1 VVPRAWTT
9 PRYALARE
17 RFRPHTID
25 MRSRSN
31 NRIIRLTETERFQT
45 RLVAIATIR
54 GMTRPAEEIAD
65 QLRDRGLRA
74 TTTRVAVLRAVG
86 ELEGHPDTDT
96 IAGRVRQSLGTI
108 STQAVYDGLH
118 AMTRVGLLRR
128 IEPAGSPARY
138 ETRVGDNHHHL
149 VCRSC
154 GVAHDVDCVVG
165 AAPCLTPGETA
176 DFVIDEA
183 EVTFWGI
190 CPDCQA
196 AGVSS

>member
-1 VVPRAWTT
+1 VLVP
-9 PRYALARE
+9 
-17 RFRPHTID
+17 IG
-25 MRSRSN
+25 
-31 NRIIRLTETERFQT
+31 
-45 RLVAIATIR
+45 TIR
-54 GMTRPAEEIAD
+54 PMQHAAEEIAD
-65 QLRDRGLRA
+65 QLRDHGLRA

-86 ELEGHPDTDT
+86 ELPGHPDTDT
-96 IAGRVRQSLGTI
+96 IAGRVRATLGTI

-154 GVAHDVDCVVG
+154 GVAHDVGCIVG

-183 EVTFWGI
+183 EVTFWGL
-190 CPDCQA
+190 CPDCQTVA
-196 AGVSS
+196 ATA